1 MELETQSWGKT
12 KSHLIMENQTIA
24 VAPKPFQKAKQAA
37 PLSIVYVLS
46 NPAMPNLVK
55 VGRTAGADATARIDQ
70 LYTTGVPVPFKLEYA
85 CKVENPDEVEKAIH
99 IAFGPQRINPKRE
112 FFRIEPEQAIAILKL
127 LHTED
132 ATVEISAQ
140 PTSVDEQSVA
150 AGEQLQKRRPNLN
163 FVEMGI
169 PVGSVLHST
178 HNDTTVE
185 VTAPKKVRLGDEE
198 MSLTAAT
205 RQVLQLDY
213 SVQPGA
219 HWTYNGKSITEFY
232 EETYGDIE

>member
-1 MELETQSWGKT
+1 MDEQ
-12 KSHLIMENQTIA
+12 
-24 VAPKPFQKAKQAA
+24 VAAAEPPKPNQKGKKAN
-37 PLSIVYVLS
+37 PLSTVYVLS
-46 NPAMPNLVK
+46 NPAMPNLLK
-55 VGRTAGADATARIDQ
+55 IGRTAGDDVTARIDQ

-85 CKVENPDEVEKAIH
+85 CKVENPDEVEKALH

-112 FFRIEPEQAIAILKL
+112 FFHIDPEQAIAILQL

-132 ATVEISAQ
+132 ATGEVAAQ
-140 PTSVDEQSVA
+140 PTTVDAQSVA
-150 AGEQLQKRRPNLN
+150 AGEQLQKKRPNLN

-178 HNDTTVE
+178 HNDSTVV
-185 VTAPKKVRLGDEE
+185 VTAPKKVQLGDEE

-213 SVQPGA
+213 SVAPGA
-219 HWTYNGKSITEFY
+219 HWAFNGKPISEYY
-232 EETYGDIE
+232 EETYGDVD